1 MSQLFTPHPLG
12 RLSLKNRLVVA
23 PMCQYSA
30 KDGVVQP
37 WHEQHLGHLAC
48 SGAAAV
54 TIEATGVAE
63 EGRVTHGC
71 LGLWNDEQMSA
82 LGQLVG
88 RVRDYSDA
96 AIGIQLNHAGR
107 KGSALPPWE
116 GGKPMEPGQGGWE
129 TLAPSA
135 LPWGTAWPTPSA
147 LDADGIRRIT
157 EAFAAAAARAA
168 RAGLDYIEIHS
179 AHGYLLHAFLSP
191 ISNQRD
197 DAYGGSLENRMRFP
211 LAVVEAVRKAVPDL
225 TLGIRINGS
234 DWLDEGW
241 SLEDAAVYAGRL
253 ERAGVDYISVS
264 SGGACQGVRYD
275 NKPAYQVHMA
285 SSVRRHV
292 SCPVICAGLIADA
305 ELAEGI
311 IAERQA
317 DFIALARTVLD
328 DPRWPVHAAR
338 QLQADLRMP
347 RQYMLAGPGYWPLMK

>member
-1 MSQLFTPHPLG
+1 MSQLFTSHALG
-12 RLSLKNRLVVA
+12 KLHLKNRLVVA

-30 KDGVVQP
+30 RSGLIQP

-48 SGAAAV
+48 SGAAAL
-54 TIEATGVAE
+54 TIEATGVTE

-71 LGLWNDEQMSA
+71 LGLWNDEQMLS
-82 LGQLVG
+82 LGRLIG
-88 RVRDYSDA
+88 RLREYSDT

-107 KGSALPPWE
+107 KGSALPPWQ
-116 GGKPMEPGQGGWE
+116 GGKPMGREQGGWE

-135 LPWGTAWPTPSA
+135 RPWGAEWPTPMA
-147 LDADGIRRIT
+147 LDAEGIHRII
-157 EAFAAAAARAA
+157 ESFSAAAVRAA
-168 RAGLDYIEIHS
+168 KVGLDYIEIHS

-211 LAVVEAVRKAVPDL
+211 LAVVEAVRKVIPDL

-241 SLEDAAVYAGRL
+241 SLEDAAIYAVRL
-253 ERAGVDYISVS
+253 EQAGVDYLSVS

-275 NKPAYQVHMA
+275 SKPAYQVHMA
-285 SSVRRHV
+285 SAVRKHV

-311 IAERQA
+311 IAEQQA

-328 DPRWPVHAAR
+328 DPRWPVRAAR
-338 QLQADLRMP
+338 KLQVDLSLP
-347 RQYMLAGPGYWPLMK
+347 RQYMLAGPGYWPLA

>member
-1 MSQLFTPHPLG
+1 MSQLFTSRALG
-12 RLSLKNRLVVA
+12 KLHLKNRLVVA

-30 KDGVVQP
+30 RSGVVQP

-48 SGAAAV
+48 SGTAAV
-54 TIEATGVAE
+54 TIEATGVTE

-71 LGLWNDEQMSA
+71 LGLWNDEQMSS
-82 LGQLVG
+82 LKQLVA
-88 RVRDYSDA
+88 RLRDYSDVA
-96 AIGIQLNHAGR
+96 LGIQLNHAGR
-107 KGSALPPWE
+107 KGSALPPWQ
-116 GGKPMEPGQGGWE
+116 GGKPMSPEQGAWE

-135 LPWGTAWPTPSA
+135 RSWGAEWPTPMA

-157 EAFAAAAARAA
+157 EAFATAAVRAGK
-168 RAGLDYIEIHS
+168 AGLDYVEIHC

-197 DAYGGSLENRMRFP
+197 DDYGGSLDNRMRFP
-211 LAVVEAVRKAVPDL
+211 LAVVEAVRKAIPDL

-234 DWLDEGW
+234 DWLEEGW
-241 SLEDAAVYAGRL
+241 GLTDAATYAGRL
-253 ERAGVDYISVS
+253 EQAGVDYISVS

-275 NKPAYQVHMA
+275 SKPAYQVHMA
-285 SSVRRHV
+285 SAVRKHV

-311 IAERQA
+311 IAEQQA

-338 QLQADLRMP
+338 KLQADLPMP
-347 RQYMLAGPGYWPLMK
+347 KQYMLAGPGYWPLA